1 MIQEFF
7 IFLSLLITAYLTSVL
22 FFKYVSPKE
31 KKELKT
37 QRDKLFKDVEK
48 LLKKENFIEVIDTF
62 DQIAR
67 LSEKLGELGIAD
79 EFKERA
85 NSIRRQLGQEVKGD
99 LSASQEE
106 VNAFIQLLLVGPYGE
121 SPDAVVIAAAPQ
133 AGGAQSKSLIEEGE
147 EILARLA
154 RFKGEEGSEPTVTP
168 IPTGSPPPSPP
179 IGVSPPPKAPPAAA
193 SSSPRAPPMSPPT
206 ASPSPPSAVPTAP
219 AVAVPS
225 PPSAVP
231 TAPAVAIPSPPKAP
245 PMTPPATPPAAPP
258 IATPVSAAPFST
270 PEPESMAFTIDEP
283 EIPSISPVDEVEI
296 IESMEEP
303 QFSGLEDKKA
313 KKKKP
318 SKKDEKAAILSRIE
332 QELPGLPDKK
342 KKNIVKELL
351 KRPDG
356 KLRETWFKVYVH
368 KNKQY
373 ATKPA

>member
-1 MIQEFF
+1 LIQELF

-31 KKELKT
+31 KRELKT

-48 LLKKENFIEVIDTF
+48 LLKKENFIEVIDAF
-62 DQIAR
+62 DQIAGV
-67 LSEKLGELGIAD
+67 SEKLGELGIAD

-85 NSIRRQLGQEVKGD
+85 NNIRRQLGQEVKAD

-106 VNAFIQLLLVGPYGE
+106 INAFIQLLLVGPYGE
-121 SPDAVVIAAAPQ
+121 SPDAVIIAAAPQ
-133 AGGAQSKSLIEEGE
+133 VGDTQSKSLIEEGE
-147 EILARLA
+147 EIIARLA
-154 RFKGEEGSEPTVTP
+154 KFKGEAGSEPTVTLPP
-168 IPTGSPPPSPP
+168 IGSPPPSPS
-179 IGVSPPPKAPPAAA
+179 ITASPPPPPMAPPVAVT
-193 SSSPRAPPMSPPT
+193 SLPHAPPTSPPI
-206 ASPSPPSAVPTAP
+206 AFPSPPNAVPMAP
-219 AVAVPS
+219 P
-225 PPSAVP
+225 
-231 TAPAVAIPSPPKAP
+231 VAIPSPPKAP
-245 PMTPPATPPAAPP
+245 PMPPPAAPPAAPP
-258 IATPVSAAPFST
+258 IATPVSPAPFYT
-270 PEPESMAFTIDEP
+270 PEPAPMTFAIDEP

-303 QFSGLEDKKA
+303 HVSGLGAFTASEPELGTDKEDKI
-313 KKKKP
+313 KKP

-332 QELPGLPDKK
+332 QELPYLPDKK
-342 KKNIVKELL
+342 KKNIIKELL